1 MEDTFTAPDRAHEP
15 HLPTAP
21 RKAAIAAWIGSA
33 LEYYDF
39 FIYGSAAA
47 LVFNKIFFS
56 ASNPAL
62 ATLLSLATFGV
73 AYVTRPVGSFLMGHI
88 GDTFG
93 RKQVMIITTFGMG
106 MCTFLIGVL
115 PTYEQIGVWAPIL
128 LILLRICQAS
138 RSPGSSLGQ
147 RP

>member
-1 MEDTFTAPDRAHEP
+1 MDDSFIGPNAAQEP

-21 RKAAIAAWIGSA
+21 RKAALAAWIGSA

-56 ASNPAL
+56 ASNPTL

-73 AYVTRPVGSFLMGHI
+73 AYVTRPLGSFLMGHI
-88 GDTFG
+88 GDKFG
-93 RKQVMIITTFGMG
+93 RKQVMILTTFGMG
-106 MCTFLIGVL
+106 ICTLLIGVL
-115 PTYEQIGVWAPIL
+115 PTRQKHTANH
-128 LILLRICQAS
+128 
-138 RSPGSSLGQ
+138 
-147 RP
+147 